1 MENTKINICL
11 ACDDNYA
18 RYAAVVIA
26 SILKNAKQNDYLC
39 IYILD
44 GGIEEQNDDEE
55 QETTTRKK
63 LKLNIYDL
71 IQKIGL
77 SKNAK
82 RRAEFRNSFK
92 NRYVVI
98 MIISVF

>member
-26 SILKNAKQNDYLC
+26 SILKNAKQNDNLC

-55 QETTTRKK
+55 
-63 LKLNIYDL
+63 
-71 IQKIGL
+71 
-77 SKNAK
+77 
-82 RRAEFRNSFK
+82 
-92 NRYVVI
+92 
-98 MIISVF
+98 